1 MSADSDFT
9 RRRFVRMCAS
19 VAALVGANPALLAQS
34 HGPIHRYQ
42 RVQLVDERERP
53 ITAADLRVGENYLFY
68 YPYVSTPCFLLNLGR
83 PTKNASLQ
91 TEDGRSYRWEGGIGP
106 QRSVVAFSA
115 ICAHKLS
122 HPAREV
128 SFINY
133 RHKPATFQSAANE
146 SVRQAQVIYCC
157 SEKSVY
163 DPLDGARVLGGP
175 AKQPLTTIALEQ
187 DDSGAIFAT
196 GTVGGELF
204 DRFFER
210 FSSRLSLEF
219 RTSDVRKPVTDR
231 AGVVLLADYCR
242 AQILC

>member
-1 MSADSDFT
+1 MSADSKFT
-9 RRRFVRMCAS
+9 RRRFVQMCAS
-19 VAALVGANPALLAQS
+19 AAALVGANPALLAQNQ
-34 HGPIHRYQ
+34 GPVHRYQ
-42 RVQLVDERERP
+42 RVKLVDERERP
-53 ITAADLRVGENYLFY
+53 IMAAGLQVGENYLFY

-83 PTKNASLQ
+83 PTRNTSLE
-91 TEDGRSYRWEGGIGP
+91 TEDGHAYRWEGGIGP
-106 QRSVVAFSA
+106 QRAVVAFSA

-133 RHKPATFQSAANE
+133 RHTPATFQNADNE
-146 SVRQAQVIYCC
+146 SVQQGQVIYCC

-163 DPLDGARVLGGP
+163 DPVNGARVLGGP
-175 AKQPLTTIALEQ
+175 AKQPLTAIALEQ
-187 DDSGAIFAT
+187 DDSGALFAT
-196 GTVGGELF
+196 GTIGGELF

-219 RTSDVRKPVTDR
+219 RTSDVRKPVAETTT
-231 AGVVLLADYCR
+231 VVRLTDYCR